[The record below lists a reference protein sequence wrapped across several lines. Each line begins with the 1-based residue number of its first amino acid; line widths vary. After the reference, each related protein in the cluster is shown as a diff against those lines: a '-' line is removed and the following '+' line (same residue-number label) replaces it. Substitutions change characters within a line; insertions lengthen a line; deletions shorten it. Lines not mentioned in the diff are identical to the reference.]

1 MKARQKHV
9 KCCKLSE
16 NQGKAWA
23 ARIAVAVQIYL
34 PLFTVSVFIDPHKR
48 EEMEIQE

>member
-1 MKARQKHV
+1 MKARQKQV
-9 KCCKLSE
+9 KCCKLSK
-16 NQGKAWA
+16 NQGQAWA

-34 PLFTVSVFIDPHKR
+34 PLFTVSIFIDPHKR